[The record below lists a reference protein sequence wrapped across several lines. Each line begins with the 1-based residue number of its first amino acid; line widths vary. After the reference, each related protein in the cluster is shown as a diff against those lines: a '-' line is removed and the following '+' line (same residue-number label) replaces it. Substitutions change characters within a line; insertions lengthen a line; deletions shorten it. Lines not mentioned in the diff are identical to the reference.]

1 MDLDR
6 RIRKI
11 PNWPKPGIL
20 FYDVTTL
27 FEDKDAFKYMIDEL
41 CKPYLGMQI
50 DKIVGIDA
58 RGFLLASSMAYKLGT
73 GVSIV
78 RKKGKLPYKTKEASY
93 EKEYGLDT
101 IEIHEDTIK
110 PGERVIVVDDLIA
123 TGGTMKASCDLV
135 EQLGGIIVGVSWIV
149 DLPFLGG
156 SEKISKYDCHYL
168 VKYEDEDVKKSKNQ
182 ENNKTDDSD
191 QVFPEPVVGA
201 LILNDMGEIF
211 LMRSPK
217 WNDEYS
223 VVGGHVEV
231 GETME
236 QALKR
241 EVKEETNLDIED
253 IKFINHQDCIFP
265 ESFHKKKHF
274 IFMDHL
280 CKAKDPGNVIL
291 DDREGTHYIWL
302 SPEEALKRA
311 DLATYARVL
320 IEKFVGEEGGG
331 ETPSVG
337 AYGHT
342 PLQKKIRIGIIGG
355 SGLEN
360 LNILEDKKEEK
371 VDTPFGRTSDIL
383 TVGKIRGVE
392 VVIIPRHGKGHTIK
406 PTDVNYQANI
416 WAMKEL
422 GVTHILAPTAC
433 GSLKEEI
440 RPGDFVILDQ
450 FIDRTTKRE
459 QSFYEGRVC
468 HIGMAE
474 PFCEKLRNLI
484 YNTSKDLGFS
494 AHPKGTIVTIEGPRF
509 STKAESNLFR
519 FWGGDVINMTTV
531 PEVVL
536 AREAGICYISI
547 AMATDYD
554 CWREGNEAVTLD
566 MVMETMKKNADN
578 MERLLVEVIPK
589 VKHTECECREAVKTA
604 VV

>member
-1 MDLDR
+1 M
-6 RIRKI
+6 
-11 PNWPKPGIL
+11 
-20 FYDVTTL
+20 
-27 FEDKDAFKYMIDEL
+27 
-41 CKPYLGMQI
+41 
-50 DKIVGIDA
+50 
-58 RGFLLASSMAYKLGT
+58 
-73 GVSIV
+73 
-78 RKKGKLPYKTKEASY
+78 
-93 EKEYGLDT
+93 
-101 IEIHEDTIK
+101 
-110 PGERVIVVDDLIA
+110 
-123 TGGTMKASCDLV
+123 
-135 EQLGGIIVGVSWIV
+135 
-149 DLPFLGG
+149 
-156 SEKISKYDCHYL
+156 
-168 VKYEDEDVKKSKNQ
+168 
-182 ENNKTDDSD
+182 
-191 QVFPEPVVGA
+191 
-201 LILNDMGEIF
+201 
-211 LMRSPK
+211 
-217 WNDEYS
+217 
-223 VVGGHVEV
+223 
-231 GETME
+231 
-236 QALKR
+236 
-241 EVKEETNLDIED
+241 
-253 IKFINHQDCIFP
+253 
-265 ESFHKKKHF
+265 
-274 IFMDHL
+274 
-280 CKAKDPGNVIL
+280 
-291 DDREGTHYIWL
+291 
-302 SPEEALKRA
+302 
-311 DLATYARVL
+311 
-320 IEKFVGEEGGG
+320 
-331 ETPSVG
+331 
-337 AYGHT
+337 
-342 PLQKKIRIGIIGG
+342 RIGIIGG